1 MEKFALD
8 KMMEFG
14 EQFTLKNLADVPD
27 AQINLVCLNPHQALP
42 AHNTN
47 SNVRLLVL
55 MGELTLTVA
64 GETDTLAFHEMA
76 AIPFDTPMQIQN
88 KSDSNAAFLVIKTPN
103 PSQFEG

>member
-8 KMMEFG
+8 QMMEFG
-14 EQFTLKNLADVPD
+14 EQFTLKRLADIPD
-27 AQINLVCLNPHQALP
+27 AQLNLVCLSPHQALP

-55 MGELTLTVA
+55 LGELTLTVSD
-64 GETDTLAFHEMA
+64 ETDNLAIHEMT
-76 AIPFDTPMQIQN
+76 AIPFDMPMQIRN
-88 KSDSNAAFLVIKTPN
+88 DSDSNAAFLVIKTPN